1 MASGYGYTGGRS
13 RCFPLWQEFAKCYA
27 QTDNPSDCVAASK
40 DYTECL
46 HHTQEIARAR
56 AVKTHFIEK
65 AAHQTKEGRKTADI
79 LSEGVIVGV
88 GLI

>member
-1 MASGYGYTGGRS
+1 M
-13 RCFPLWQEFAKCYA
+13 KCVFTARA
-27 QTDNPSDCVAASK
+27 QTDNPSECVAASK

-65 AAHQTKEGRKTADI
+65 AAHQAKEGRKTADI

-88 GLI
+88 GLIGGSQKEEAK